1 MRTPPWLSVGAGHAC
16 AFAYV
21 RTHTYMHDSPT
32 SRLPPADTALQG
44 KACRVLGNCAF
55 SPEGEQAVAT
65 GGCVGPIATAM
76 RAHPLDAAVQEEA
89 CDALL
94 NLVGNEAGADAMRTA
109 GCLALVDAASR
120 AHPALESARELLEGL
135 QGAAGEQP
143 EC

>member
-1 MRTPPWLSVGAGHAC
+1 MFTPPWLSAGAGHAC
-16 AFAYV
+16 ACAYAC
-21 RTHTYMHDSPT
+21 THLHIYDSPT
-32 SRLPPADTALQG
+32 SRLPPADAALQG

-55 SPEGEQAVAT
+55 SPEGEHAVAT

-76 RAHPLDAAVQEEA
+76 RAHPADAAVQEEA

-120 AHPALESARELLEGL
+120 AHTALESARELLKGL
-135 QGAAGEQP
+135 LGAAGERP